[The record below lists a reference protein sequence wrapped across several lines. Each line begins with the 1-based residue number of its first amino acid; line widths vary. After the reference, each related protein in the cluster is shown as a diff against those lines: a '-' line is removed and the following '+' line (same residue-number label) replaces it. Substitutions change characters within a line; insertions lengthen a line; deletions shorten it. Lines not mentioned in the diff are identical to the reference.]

1 MGILSGPGAADG
13 IGDGV
18 RAGAQHTVYLTTER
32 PVIVRD
38 LDELKTRG
46 AYAERPGVWTSARYL
61 LREDGVGFTVT
72 QTTVAAGQ
80 SQEMAYKYHVEAN
93 LVIEGEGTLTDL
105 DNGEVYTLSAGS
117 MYCLDQHERHRLDA
131 KTDLRI
137 VCVFTPALVG
147 RETHDENGSYP
158 IL

>member
-1 MGILSGPGAADG
+1 M
-13 IGDGV
+13 
-18 RAGAQHTVYLTTER
+18 
-32 PVIVRD
+32 IVRD

-117 MYCLDQHERHRLDA
+117 MYCLVQHERHRLDA